1 LASCSARSVGFSLGF
16 WGLVVGV
23 GGGDL
28 AGVLVLVLVLVLVD
42 RSRTVNLGFVVVLI
56 LVLVIVLLLLLL
68 LVLPMLICGLH
79 IDWRMEGM

>member
-1 LASCSARSVGFSLGF
+1 LALCSVRLVGFSLGF
-16 WGLVVGV
+16 WGLVVRV

-28 AGVLVLVLVLVLVD
+28 AGVLVLVLVLLD
-42 RSRTVNLGFVVVLI
+42 RSRTVNLGLVVVLI
-56 LVLVIVLLLLLL
+56 LVLVIVLLLLLV

>member
-23 GGGDL
+23 GGGVL
-28 AGVLVLVLVLVLVD
+28 AGVLVLVLVD
-42 RSRTVNLGFVVVLI
+42 RSRTVNLGFVGVLI

-68 LVLPMLICGLH
+68 LLLPMLICGLH